1 MKRGQLLILLALLL
15 IVIGIALH
23 QQWNT
28 LTNAV
33 LLCLSCLGI
42 Q

>member
-15 IVIGIALH
+15 IVIGIALQ

-33 LLCLSCLGI
+33 LL
-42 Q
+42 